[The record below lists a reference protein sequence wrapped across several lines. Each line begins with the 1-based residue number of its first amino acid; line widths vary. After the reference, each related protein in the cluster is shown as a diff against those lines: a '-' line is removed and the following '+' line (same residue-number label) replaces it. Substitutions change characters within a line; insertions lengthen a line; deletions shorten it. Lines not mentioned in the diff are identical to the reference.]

1 MKWRGWIGALPVVVG
16 LGASGCKS
24 VGPSVSAADPGLAHA
39 VAEAGGGLRPR
50 AHSEEAEPPGPPAPP
65 AGDTQTVA
73 AAGSATVRP
82 AARIRARVNNEVILD
97 EEVRNLIYQ
106 DLRVIEELPE
116 PERTKRKVELWKQ
129 ALDVLIDREV
139 ILQDSF
145 AFFKSKGPGGAKV
158 LDKLQEAA
166 SKDFEK
172 KVLREVRE
180 KYKITSD
187 EELKSFFESQGI
199 DLALLR
205 RHFERNFMAQ
215 EFTRHAVYDTL
226 ERGSGHAQVLKYYET
241 HPEEF
246 QVEDAVDWQD
256 LFISLNKAGKSWT
269 RDEARRFAEV
279 LAERVRKGEDFVQ
292 LCEVHDDGESTLRHA
307 EGRGHKRGEIASHY
321 SPAVE
326 AALFALQEGE
336 VAVVE
341 VDGGFRVVRVVK
353 RQKAG
358 KLEFD
363 EKVQKQ
369 IKNKLQ
375 NEIYQREVKHFVN
388 ELKRKAVIEYSKEA
402 F

>member
-1 MKWRGWIGALPVVVG
+1 MNWRGWIGSFPVVVG
-16 LGASGCKS
+16 LGVCGCESG
-24 VGPSVSAADPGLAHA
+24 GAQLAAADPGLAKA
-39 VAEAGGGLRPR
+39 AAEAGGGLRSR
-50 AHSEEAEPPGPPAPP
+50 AHSEEAEAAGPLTPPA
-65 AGDTQTVA
+65 ADTQTVA
-73 AAGSATVRP
+73 SAGSANVRP

-106 DLRVIEELPE
+106 DLRAVEAMPE
-116 PERTKRKVELWKQ
+116 PERSKHKVELWKQ
-129 ALDVLIDREV
+129 ALDAIIDREV

-145 AFFKSKGPGGAKV
+145 AFFKSKGPGGVKV

-166 SKDFEK
+166 SKEFEK
-172 KVLREVRE
+172 KVLREIKE
-180 KYKITSD
+180 KYKIGSE
-187 EELKSFFESQGI
+187 EELKAFFESQGV

-205 RHFERNFMAQ
+205 RHYERNFMAQ
-215 EFTRHAVYDTL
+215 EFTRHAVIDMV
-226 ERGSGHAQVLKYYET
+226 ERGSGHAQILKYYET

-246 QVEDAVDWQD
+246 RVEDGVDWQD
-256 LFISLNKAGKSWT
+256 LFVSLNKQGKTWT
-269 RDEARRFAEV
+269 REDARRFAEV
-279 LAERVRKGEDFVQ
+279 LAERVRKGEDFVK
-292 LCEVHDDGESTLRHA
+292 LCEAHDDGESTLRHA
-307 EGRGHKRGEIASHY
+307 EGQGHKRGEIAARY

-326 AALFALQEGE
+326 AALFGMKEGD

-341 VDGGFRVVRVVK
+341 VDGGFRVVRLVK

-358 KLEFD
+358 QLEFD

-375 NEIYQREVKHFVN
+375 GDIYQREVKHFIN